1 MDSRQKSVKVIE
13 ISGVPGSG
21 KTEFIKSHFS
31 GHFIL
36 LGGIPLS
43 CRKFKRVCYS
53 IILPFYAFAT
63 GLLSFRQAYWLIQKV
78 VRYDETLLSR
88 LNALRNSINKFGYH
102 FFMARAN
109 ADCIIDEG
117 ISHIPFI
124 LELEKSE
131 IYCFVNLF
139 HQHLVQKSIIFIE
152 TPPKEILMERLMKR
166 GHKRIR
172 SEKDVEAFVEK
183 NIRIAMQYKE
193 VLCTTGLD
201 VTFQ

>member
-1 MDSRQKSVKVIE
+1 MESRQKSFKVIE
-13 ISGVPGSG
+13 ISGVSGSG
-21 KTEFIKSHFS
+21 KTVFVKSHFS

-43 CRKFKRVCYS
+43 YGKFKRACYS

-63 GLLSFRQAYWLIQKV
+63 GLLSFGQAYWLIQKA
-78 VRYDETLLSR
+78 VRYDETVLSR
-88 LNALRNSINKFGYH
+88 LNALRNSISKFGYH
-102 FFMARAN
+102 FFTARAN

-131 IYCFVNLF
+131 IYRFVNLF

-172 SEKDVEAFVEK
+172 SEKDIEAFVEK
-183 NIRIAMQYKE
+183 NIRIARQYKE